1 MKSRHHHE
9 MKRKV
14 STIMEESLFRRAKLE
29 AARQGRPMAAI
40 LEDALRRYFAG
51 ADRGTPSKASLVD
64 ASWGVF
70 ALPPDVVREIMDD
83 EDDWLES

>member
-1 MKSRHHHE
+1 MRK
-9 MKRKV
+9 KV
-14 STIMEESLFRRAKLE
+14 STVMDASLFHRAKLE

-40 LEDALRRYFAG
+40 LEDALRRYFASP
-51 ADRGTPSKASLVD
+51 AQDAAPKASLVD

-70 ALPPDVVREIMDD
+70 RLPPEVVREIMED